1 VRATVIEATGGP
13 EQLVLRDVPE
23 PEAGEGQTVVGV
35 RAAAVNFADALIR
48 QGRYP
53 QMPEL
58 PFVPGSEVAG
68 VTADDRRVM
77 GFVRGSGGGYAER
90 AVVEEGWLFDLPDEA
105 SFEEGAAFL
114 LAFLT
119 AWLPLTRQVNVR
131 PGMRVLVHAAAGG
144 VGSAAVQAARALG
157 AEVVATAGSEEKLEL
172 PRSLGAAEAVTYD
185 RLDDLE
191 QVDIVFDPVGGDLFA
206 ASLKLLRPLGTAIAI
221 GYAAGPWQPVDP
233 TLLVGRNL
241 SVAGFYL
248 GRLLRLRPDVVR
260 EAALDLVRFWQAG
273 ILRPVVGATFPL
285 ADAAEAH
292 RLVEERL
299 STGKVVLV
307 P

>member
-1 VRATVIEATGGP
+1 VKAIVVEQTGGP
-13 EQLVLRDVPE
+13 EQLVLRDVPD
-23 PEAGEGQTVVGV
+23 PQAGAREAVVEV

-48 QGRYP
+48 SGRYP

-68 VTADDRRVM
+68 ETADGRRVV
-77 GFVRGSGGGYAER
+77 GFVRSSGGGYAER
-90 AVVEEGWLFDLPDEA
+90 AVVEDEWLFELPEAA

-131 PGMRVLVHAAAGG
+131 PGTRVLVHAAAGG
-144 VGSAAVQAARALG
+144 VGSAAVQAARLLG
-157 AEVVATAGSEEKLEL
+157 AEVVATAGAAEKLEV
-172 PRSLGAAEAVTYD
+172 PHSLGAAQAVTYD
-185 RLDDLE
+185 AVEELDP
-191 QVDIVFDPVGGDLFA
+191 VDVVFDPVGGELFG
-206 ASLKLLRPLGTAIAI
+206 ASVKLLRPLGTAVAI
-221 GYAAGPWQPVDP
+221 GFAGGAWQPLDP
-233 TLLVGRNL
+233 ALLVGRNV

-248 GRLLRLRPDVVR
+248 GRLLRLEPEVVR
-260 EAALDLVRFWQAG
+260 EAALDLFRFWEAG
-273 ILRPVVGATFPL
+273 LLRPVVGATLPL
-285 ADAAEAH
+285 AEAAAAH
-292 RLVEERL
+292 RLIEERH

>member
-1 VRATVIEATGGP
+1 MKAIVIQETGGP
-13 EQLVLRDVPE
+13 ERLVLREVADPE
-23 PEAGEGQTVVGV
+23 PGSGEAIVEV
-35 RAAAVNFADALIR
+35 RAAALNFADVLIR

-68 VTADDRRVM
+68 ETADGRRVV
-77 GFVRGSGGGYAER
+77 GFVRRSGGGYAER
-90 AVVEEGWLFDLPDEA
+90 ALVEEEWLFDLPEGA

-119 AWLPLTRQVNVR
+119 AWLPLTRQANVR
-131 PGMRVLVHAAAGG
+131 PGTRVLVHAAAGG
-144 VGSAAVQAARALG
+144 VGSAAVQAARLLG
-157 AEVVATAGSEEKLEL
+157 AEVVATAGSAEKLEL
-172 PRSLGAAEAVTYD
+172 PRSLGAAEALTYD
-185 RLDDLE
+185 GLAELE
-191 QVDIVFDPVGGDLFA
+191 QVDVVFDPVGGDLLT

-221 GYAAGPWQPVDP
+221 GYASGAWQPVDP
-233 TLLVGRNL
+233 TLLVGRNV

-248 GRLLRLRPDVVR
+248 GRLLQLRPDVVR
-260 EAALDLVRFWQAG
+260 EAALDLLRFWQAG
-273 ILRPVVGATFPL
+273 LLRPVVGATFRL
-285 ADAAEAH
+285 TEAGAAH
-292 RLVEERL
+292 RLVEERR

>member
-1 VRATVIEATGGP
+1 VKAIVVEQTGGP
-13 EQLVLRDVPE
+13 EQLVLRDVPD
-23 PEAGEGQTVVGV
+23 PQAGAREAVVEV

-48 QGRYP
+48 SGRYP

-68 VTADDRRVM
+68 ETADGRRVV
-77 GFVRGSGGGYAER
+77 GFVRSSGGGYAER
-90 AVVEEGWLFDLPDEA
+90 AVVEDEWLFELPEAA

-131 PGMRVLVHAAAGG
+131 PGTRVLVHAAAGG
-144 VGSAAVQAARALG
+144 VGSAAVQAARLLG
-157 AEVVATAGSEEKLEL
+157 AEVVATAGAAEKLEV
-172 PRSLGAAEAVTYD
+172 PRSLGAAQAVTYD
-185 RLDDLE
+185 AVDELDP
-191 QVDIVFDPVGGDLFA
+191 VDVVFDPVGGELFA
-206 ASLKLLRPLGTAIAI
+206 ASVKLLRPLGTAVAI
-221 GYAAGPWQPVDP
+221 GFAGGAWQPLDP
-233 TLLVGRNL
+233 ALLVGRNV

-248 GRLLRLRPDVVR
+248 GRLLRLEPEVVR
-260 EAALDLVRFWQAG
+260 EAALDLFRFWEAG
-273 ILRPVVGATFPL
+273 LLRPVVGATLPL
-285 ADAAEAH
+285 AEAAAAH
-292 RLVEERL
+292 RLIEERR

>member
-1 VRATVIEATGGP
+1 MKAAVIEATGGP
-13 EQLVLRDVPE
+13 EQLVLRDVPDPE
-23 PEAGEGQTVVGV
+23 PAEDQAVVEV

-68 VTADDRRVM
+68 VTADGRRVV

-90 AVVEEGWLFDLPDEA
+90 AVVEEAWLFDLPGEA

-131 PGMRVLVHAAAGG
+131 PGMRVLVHAAAGS
-144 VGSAAVQAARALG
+144 VGSAAVQTARALG

-185 RLDDLE
+185 RLDELE
-191 QVDIVFDPVGGDLFA
+191 QVDVVFDPVGGELFA
-206 ASLKLLRPLGTAIAI
+206 SSLKLLRPLGTAIAI

-248 GRLLRLRPDVVR
+248 GRLLQLRPDLVR
-260 EAALDLVRFWQAG
+260 AAALDLVRLWQAG
-273 ILRPVVGATFPL
+273 LVHPVVGATFPL
-285 ADAAEAH
+285 AAAAEAH
-292 RLVEERL
+292 QLVEDRR